1 MKRKALLLIFTAAL
15 ALSAPAIA
23 DDVFLVGFAGFDYE
37 NPNPNPGTY
46 LAVGDGY
53 KAVGFVS
60 SFGPLLEPYIDESTN
75 EYTFFMFNLTVT
87 NHFFGGGVLEVSL
100 SNGGRGRYYEDS
112 RTSGTAGVYGVN
124 PPNATSPSTFIDGS
138 VAIGGS
144 IDNMVLTYDFNSDQ
158 GDFVG
163 QMNLDE
169 GTQLVYVPSGQRS
182 GWHLGGLVGRPNA
195 IIPAGY
201 DNQIQG
207 ECRLPGST
215 PTTTKTWGGI
225 KALYR

>member
-15 ALSAPAIA
+15 AFSVPAKA
-23 DDVFLVGFAGFDYE
+23 ADVFLLGFSGFDYE
-37 NPNPNPGTY
+37 SPNPNGSVY
-46 LAVGDGY
+46 LAVGEGY
-53 KAVGFVS
+53 KAVGFVT
-60 SFGPLLEPYIDESTN
+60 SFGPLLDTYVDTGAN
-75 EYTFFMFNLTVT
+75 EYTFYMFNLTVT
-87 NHFFGGGVLEVSL
+87 GSSFVGGVLEVTFSP
-100 SNGGRGRYYEDS
+100 GRGRYYEDPRS
-112 RTSGTAGVYGVN
+112 SGTPAVYGSG

-144 IDNMVLTYDFNSDQ
+144 IVNMVLAYDFGANQ

-169 GTQLVYVPSGQRS
+169 GSDLTYVPSGQRN
-182 GWHLGGLVGRPNA
+182 GWHLGGLVGRPNT

-207 ECRLPGST
+207 ECRLPDAT
-215 PTTTKTWGGI
+215 PTTTKTWGSL